1 MENTPSKP
9 HDRYVKDLLSHHDAA
24 VAFLQQALP
33 QNIAALL
40 DIQMLQHTHASY
52 TTQEL
57 QEYISDIVLR
67 VPILDSNNE
76 AEVTVLIEHKSYKD
90 RKLPFQ
96 LLSYVAA
103 GYQQQLKNGKTLH
116 VIIPIVY
123 YHGKQKWDIPAL
135 ADYFPS
141 VPEAILKYVPQWS
154 FEMLSIRNM
163 TPDQIQNITNTM
175 LKAAMIIQKG
185 AHKRIFALEEYARVF
200 NTLHAENEGNFFIS
214 TMVYIFETEV
224 FQESELSI
232 ITKEL
237 NNDMRTKT
245 LTIKEAL
252 IARGM
257 EKGRQEGREEGR
269 REGRQEGS
277 IQSRYEFAGK
287 LIQRNMPI
295 NEICDLTNLTYEE
308 IQTLIEKGK

>member
-1 MENTPSKP
+1 MEENSSKP

-24 VAFLQQALP
+24 VAFLHHALP
-33 QNIAALL
+33 QNIGALL
-40 DIQMLQHTHASY
+40 DIQKLQHTQTSY
-52 TTQEL
+52 TTKEL
-57 QEYISDIVLR
+57 REHISDIVLR
-67 VPILDSNNE
+67 IPILGSDNE

-96 LLSYVAA
+96 LLSYIAA
-103 GYQQQLKNGKTLH
+103 GYQQQLKNGKKLH

-135 ADYFPS
+135 ADSFPS
-141 VPEAILKYVPQWS
+141 IPIEILKYVPQWS

-163 TPDQIQNITNTM
+163 TPKQIRNITNTM
-175 LKAAMIIQKG
+175 LKTALIIQKG

-200 NTLHAENEGNFFIS
+200 NTLQAENERNFFIS

-224 FQESELSI
+224 LQESELSI

-245 LTIKEAL
+245 LTIKEEL

-257 EKGRQEGREEGR
+257 EKGRL
-269 REGRQEGS
+269 EGS
-277 IQSRYEFAGK
+277 TETSYKFAIK
-287 LIQRNMPI
+287 LIERNVPI
-295 NEICDLTNLTYEE
+295 DEICDLTDLSYEE
-308 IQTLIEKGK
+308 VLGLMENEK

>member
-9 HDRYVKDLLSHHDAA
+9 HDRYVKELLSHHDAA

-33 QNIAALL
+33 QKITALL
-40 DIQMLQHTHASY
+40 DIQKLHHTHSSY
-52 TTQEL
+52 TTKEL
-57 QEYISDIVLR
+57 REYISDIVLR
-67 VPILDSNNE
+67 VPIHDSDNE

-103 GYQQQLKNGKTLH
+103 GYQQQMKKDKKLH

-123 YHGKQKWDIPAL
+123 YHGKQKWDVPVL

-141 VPEAILKYVPQWS
+141 VPEEIRKYVPQWS

-163 TPDQIQNITNTM
+163 TSDQIRNITNTM
-175 LKAAMIIQKG
+175 LKTALIIQKG

-245 LTIKEAL
+245 LTIKEEL
-252 IARGM
+252 IARGMEKGM
-257 EKGRQEGREEGR
+257 EKGRQEGRL
-269 REGRQEGS
+269 EGS
-277 IQSRYEFAGK
+277 IQSRYEFARK
-287 LIQRNMPI
+287 LIQLSMPI
-295 NEICDLTNLTYEE
+295 DEICDLTSLTYKEV
-308 IQTLIEKGK
+308 QTLIEKGN